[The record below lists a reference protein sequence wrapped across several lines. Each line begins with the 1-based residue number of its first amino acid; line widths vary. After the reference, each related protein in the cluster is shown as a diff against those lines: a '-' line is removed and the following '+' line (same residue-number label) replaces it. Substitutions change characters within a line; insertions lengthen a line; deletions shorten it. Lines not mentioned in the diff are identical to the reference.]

1 MVCHENVYRT
11 SNPQSCVKTEMI
23 CYVSKSITLRQETWV
38 EWLNDREIDTID
50 KVCVLDQRF
59 ESLEHPVQENTTR
72 QADPVRM
79 AFFLLSVLS
88 IGTKWKP
95 ILFDDIRLDQVLT
108 KNEVQGTFLFLRK
121 RPPGG
126 ANPKSKKL
134 KDLEMWA
141 PRACF
146 RYTGWCRD
154 TTE

>member
-23 CYVSKSITLRQETWV
+23 CCVSKSIASRQEWWV
-38 EWLNDREIDTID
+38 EWLNDGEIDTID

-72 QADPVRM
+72 QADLVRM

-121 RPPGG
+121 TPPGG
-126 ANPKSKKL
+126 AIIEVKKKS
-134 KDLEMWA
+134 DLEEVTDE
-141 PRACF
+141 F
-146 RYTGWCRD
+146 I
-154 TTE
+154 